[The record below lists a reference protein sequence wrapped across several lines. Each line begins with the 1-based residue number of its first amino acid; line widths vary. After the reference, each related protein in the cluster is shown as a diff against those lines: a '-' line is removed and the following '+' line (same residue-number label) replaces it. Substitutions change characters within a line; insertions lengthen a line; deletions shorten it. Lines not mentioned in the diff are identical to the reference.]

1 MKRNIRLLIEYD
13 GARYRGWQKQ
23 GKNAG
28 ADTIQGRLEQVLSKM
43 TGEDVQLIG
52 SGRTDAGVHALGQV
66 ANFHTDC
73 GMSCGEIRDYL
84 TRYLPADIGILK
96 VSDAGERFHSRL
108 NAAEKT
114 YCYRIAVPGVSHV
127 FDRKY
132 LWHFPEPLDIQKME
146 QAASF
151 LIGTHDFKGFSSIRR
166 TKKSTVRELYAIEIE
181 KKEKEILISFTGNGF
196 LHNMVRILTGTLA
209 EVGCGKKKPED
220 VLTVFQTKD
229 RQDAGMTAPPQGL
242 FLVSVKY

>member
-73 GMSCGEIRDYL
+73 SMSCGEIRDYL
-84 TRYLPADIGILK
+84 IRYLPADIGILK

-181 KKEKEILISFTGNGF
+181 KKEKEIRISFTGNGF